1 MLSAILRTKVKFTH
15 EAGAWDQYGQL
26 AEWLV
31 YLGSLI
37 KISDTKLELPYLE
50 AVEHSL
56 RTMSGANE
64 WGHSW
69 EAFRVWEMNWGNIM
83 FDNRRLISDHVKEHL
98 ATSADAIKITA
109 PL

>member
-1 MLSAILRTKVKFTH
+1 LSSVLEKKVQFTG
-15 EAGAWDQYGQL
+15 EDRAWDQYGQL

-37 KISDTKLELPYLE
+37 KVSGTKLELPYLN
-50 AVEHSL
+50 AVEHSM
-56 RTMSGANE
+56 RTMSGSSE

-69 EAFRVWEMNWGNIM
+69 EAFRVWEINWGNIM

-98 ATSADAIKITA
+98 PNSSDALKITA
-109 PL
+109 SL

>member
-1 MLSAILRTKVKFTH
+1 VAFTR
-15 EAGAWDQYGQL
+15 EDRAWDQYGQL

-37 KISDTKLELPYLE
+37 TISGTKLELPYLE
-50 AVEHSL
+50 AVEHSM

-69 EAFRVWEMNWGNIM
+69 EAFRVWEKNWGNIM
-83 FDNRRLISDHVKEHL
+83 FDNRRLISEYVKEHIPSS
-98 ATSADAIKITA
+98 TDAIKITGS
-109 PL
+109 L